1 MAVANIISAFGL
13 AGSAGLNAYIPLL
26 IVAILGRMGVINLT
40 QPYDIITSWWAIGA
54 LVILGAIEFVVDKVP
69 GADHV
74 NDIVQTFIRPTAGAV
89 LFAANSGVIG
99 EASPTL
105 ALIAGL
111 VMATGVHATKAV
123 ARPVVTTTTMGIG
136 TPVISFLED
145 VTSTIASLLAI
156 FLPAIFLLF
165 VVFVGYVFYRLWRRA
180 RRAKRQESLE
190 TYESD
195 AYKNA

>member
-1 MAVANIISAFGL
+1 MAVASIISAFGL
-13 AGSAGLNAYIPLL
+13 AGSAGLNAYIPLF
-26 IVAILGRMGVINLT
+26 IVAVLGRMGVITLT
-40 QPYDIITSWWAIGA
+40 QPYDVITSWWAIGA
-54 LVILGAIEFVVDKVP
+54 LVVLGLIEFVVDKVP

-74 NDIVQTFIRPTAGAV
+74 NDIIQTFIRPAAGAV

-111 VMATGVHATKAV
+111 IMATGVHATKAV
-123 ARPVVTTTTMGIG
+123 ARPVVTATTMGVG

-165 VVFVGYVFYRLWRRA
+165 VVFVSYVFYRLWRRA
-180 RRAKRQESLE
+180 RRSKQQ
-190 TYESD
+190 
-195 AYKNA
+195 NALGEA

>member
-1 MAVANIISAFGL
+1 MAVASIISAFGL
-13 AGSAGLNAYIPLL
+13 AGSAGLNAYIPLF
-26 IVAILGRMGVINLT
+26 IVAVLGRMGVITLT
-40 QPYDIITSWWAIGA
+40 QPYDVITSWWAIGA
-54 LVILGAIEFVVDKVP
+54 LVVLGLIECVVDKVP

-74 NDIVQTFIRPTAGAV
+74 NDIIQTFIRPAAGAV

-111 VMATGVHATKAV
+111 IMATGVHATKAV
-123 ARPVVTTTTMGIG
+123 ARPVVTATTMGVG

-165 VVFVGYVFYRLWRRA
+165 VVFVSYVFYRLWRRA
-180 RRAKRQESLE
+180 RRSKQQ
-190 TYESD
+190 
-195 AYKNA
+195 NALGEA